1 MKSTTTS
8 LILMAICAPSF
19 LTAQRPSR
27 SPATMKAAPAPIRL
41 VLAPSGNQARFIARE
56 MLAANTI
63 ENDAIGTTTAIT
75 GALIL
80 DSQGKVDA
88 TASRFSVALD
98 SLKSDRSMRD
108 RYIKG
113 RTIETAQFPSAELVI
128 RELPGLPAPLPA
140 AGAMTFTLIGDLTI
154 HGVTKPSSWQV
165 TAVADSTGFAG
176 KASTHFKFEDFN
188 MNQPHV
194 PIVASVQDDIRLE
207 YDFHLVRAPAR

>member
-1 MKSTTTS
+1 MNSRTTTLM
-8 LILMAICAPSF
+8 LIAIGAPS
-19 LTAQRPSR
+19 LVTAQRPSR
-27 SPATMKAAPAPIRL
+27 PAAAARAAPVPIRL
-41 VLAPSGNQARFIARE
+41 VLAPTGNQARFIARE

-75 GALIL
+75 GALTL

-128 RELPGLPAPLPA
+128 RELQGLPAPLPA
-140 AGAMTFTLIGDLTI
+140 SGAMTFTLVGDLTI

-165 TAVADSTGFAG
+165 TAFADSSGFTG

-207 YDFHLVRAPAR
+207 YDFHLIRTPAR